1 MEVLGLKLKGTEVN
15 TQFLYRLKTDA
26 QRKRAGDA
34 PADSP
39 EDAVAEAQQGSDEF
53 VGCGDADEVWSTHEA
68 GHHRLDLKQHGW
80 RTDTSSF
87 LFFKCFSEATPS
99 FTPISLNSVCV

>member
-1 MEVLGLKLKGTEVN
+1 MEVLGLKRGTEVN

-26 QRKRAGDA
+26 QRNRAGDA

-53 VGCGDADEVWSTHEA
+53 VGCGDADEVWSTHQA
-68 GHHRLDLKQHGW
+68 GHHRLDLKQHRW

-87 LFFKCFSEATPS
+87 LFLNVSVKQHCPS
-99 FTPISLNSVCV
+99 PLSV